1 MACKCPPWLNGK
13 GDEPQCYGD
22 KLIQVIGA
30 HFPLQLPIRVTK
42 WRTAPMLQSS
52 THLTGEHT
60 WVITGEHIWVI
71 TGDWAHQSHHRWFS
85 TPELSQV
92 STHES
97 SQVIEHTWVI
107 TADWEHL
114 SHHRWAHLSPHRW
127 LSTPG
132 SSQVSTPESW
142 NRGMHNCKF
151 KTKPHCHMI

>member
-1 MACKCPPWLNGK
+1 MVKVMNLNVTVTNSSRWSG
-13 GDEPQCYGD
+13 
-22 KLIQVIGA
+22 LISHCNYLYESLSEERHPA
-30 HFPLQLPIRVTK
+30 K
-42 WRTAPMLQSS
+42 TAPMLQSS

-114 SHHRWAHLSPHRW
+114 SHHRWAHPSPHRW